1 MRLLVPNPVTLL
13 SLCLVLTTTSLSM
26 RRAAAFSF
34 PHRGGQAP
42 SMSSTSS
49 SSPTPPPSNQPTRRG
64 VLGKWLGGIGLGVAA
79 SAAVGAFVFPSRP
92 QDATAAAAAAAA
104 GGSAAVPKSGM
115 GIDLTPLSANDA
127 LKAAD
132 ELKLGKMERRILFE
146 AGTEMPGTGVTA
158 NGFKGSTKED
168 GVWVSAVSGV
178 PLFDSQAKYN
188 SGTGWPS
195 FFQAADPAHVI
206 ERVDPKDGGKPR
218 FLQRVEVLDR
228 KSGTHLGHVFD
239 DGPAPTG
246 KRYCMNAGA
255 LRFIPRGE
263 VEGWVA
269 KLPKSK

>member
-1 MRLLVPNPVTLL
+1 MRLLFTNPVTLL
-13 SLCLVLTTTSLSM
+13 SLGLVLTTTSLSK
-26 RRAAAFSF
+26 RRATAFSF
-34 PHRGGQAP
+34 PHRVSQAT
-42 SMSSTSS
+42 SMSSS

-64 VLGKWLGGIGLGVAA
+64 FLGKWLGGIGLGVAA
-79 SAAVGAFVFPSRP
+79 SAAVGAFVLPSRP
-92 QDATAAAAAAAA
+92 HDATAAAAAAA
-104 GGSAAVPKSGM
+104 GGSATAVPKSGM
-115 GIDLTPLSANDA
+115 GIDLTPLSTTDA

-132 ELKLGKMERRILFE
+132 ELKLGRMERRILFE

-206 ERVDPKDGGKPR
+206 ERLDPKDGGKPR